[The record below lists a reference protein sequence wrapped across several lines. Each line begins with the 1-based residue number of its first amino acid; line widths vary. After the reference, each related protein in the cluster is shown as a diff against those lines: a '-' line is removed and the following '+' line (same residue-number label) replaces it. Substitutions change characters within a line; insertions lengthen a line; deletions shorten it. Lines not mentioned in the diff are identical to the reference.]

1 MDKASGERGR
11 ESSNSTRSL
20 IRVSGILLLTAKE
33 YKRGSNFVLCPLS
46 HVGHS
51 DMCVCV
57 SYIWKLILFNYI
69 SSKL

>member
-51 DMCVCV
+51 DMCVCILYMET
-57 SYIWKLILFNYI
+57 YII
-69 SSKL
+69 